1 MEMEE
6 EKRECEREVKGRTR
20 RLSGEA
26 LSGADHG
33 MERYR
38 HFSLMLATLVHSCP
52 GARTTG
58 GRGTA
63 KVPEYCSATAFRET
77 LQVLG
82 EWEALSR
89 HESDI
94 QSTLTIRHWSPYQ

>member
-1 MEMEE
+1 
-6 EKRECEREVKGRTR
+6 
-20 RLSGEA
+20 
-26 LSGADHG
+26 

-63 KVPEYCSATAFRET
+63 KVPEFCSARAFRET

-89 HESDI
+89 HDSDI
-94 QSTLTIRHWSPYQ
+94 SSTGTLGAFVLVRMSIQQVAGMWTYKYSG